1 MPLADIHKLNIQW
14 NGSITSD
21 LYHYNYTRAYDGD
34 DDIVM
39 EIMENFILAC
49 SMQSRFEEGKYFA
62 EKQLDWSCEKM
73 RIHIM
78 IIQRKLCLISPEFVL
93 QQENLMMH
101 VNFVMHCMLFA
112 IKYMIQ
118 MIYDCLHFE
127 KFLSRFV

>member
-1 MPLADIHKLNIQW
+1 MNQNFFDENLDSIKINQRINIAE
-14 NGSITSD
+14 SILD
-21 LYHYNYTRAYDGD
+21 YYAPYDGD

-78 IIQRKLCLISPEFVL
+78 IIQRKLCLI
-93 QQENLMMH
+93 
-101 VNFVMHCMLFA
+101 
-112 IKYMIQ
+112 
-118 MIYDCLHFE
+118 
-127 KFLSRFV
+127 